1 MSKISPAEVETL
13 IRKKIKE
20 KGLVNDISIAKMEEI
35 NKAVREKLSNKVKSY
50 SSTSPLENNDVKSY
64 SSTTPIENN
73 SDNQKNQNN
82 LQNEISNPE
91 IIDPSIEP
99 TYESEGHEDKNKYK
113 HDISEAKPELP
124 NAQTN
129 SNAVA
134 TQGPP
139 PNINTPNYAQ
149 PTPITQTT
157 TVSKEAIDTAKK
169 EGEITTREQELVK
182 KETELANREQ
192 AIAQKEADLAY
203 KPQMPIPLS
212 TIGNEELFVFDENEI
227 ENKGAEALSKAP
239 LHFKNATDE
248 ITSME
253 DIWLEKAGQR
263 ADIYKT
269 TFTRIGELVFNPFD
283 GTTRFIKSYPDMT
296 NTTGIPNNPSF
307 GMTVQ
312 DAMNSQDV
320 DLQEPITDSIEPVLN
335 TIQPL
340 SSDSDTE
347 LEKNKEI
354 DNLIKGRVESF
365 LKDYFE
371 THYPKL

>member
-82 LQNEISNPE
+82 LQNEISNTE

-99 TYESEGHEDKNKYK
+99 TYESENP
-113 HDISEAKPELP
+113 INEAKPELKAPTALSNTQP
-124 NAQTN
+124 NSQAPIQQNTN
-129 SNAVA
+129 I
-134 TQGPP
+134 
-139 PNINTPNYAQ
+139 PNNTAN
-149 PTPITQTT
+149 PTSITQTT